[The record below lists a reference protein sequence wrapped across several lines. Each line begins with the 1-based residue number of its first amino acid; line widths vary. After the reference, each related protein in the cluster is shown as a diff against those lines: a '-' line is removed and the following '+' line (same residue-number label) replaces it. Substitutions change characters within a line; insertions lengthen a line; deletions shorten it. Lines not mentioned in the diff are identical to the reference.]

1 MNNLTH
7 EELSGD
13 NTRFLY
19 KADRG
24 TSLLTHLYF
33 SKRNINNLQNI
44 IRFIVHRELAVVIDR
59 QSNREL
65 LVVMR
70 SIFEQYSRHPPYLDE
85 TKSEEYNRE
94 VVQKTIREVDRL
106 NDIVVN
112 EIVPKVVSMVLQFFG
127 YLEDVNGR
135 RFMEKPENVNIRGE
149 RNLRSTTDVLVGE

>member
-24 TSLLTHLYF
+24 SSLLTYLYF
-33 SKRNINNLQNI
+33 SKRNIENLQNI
-44 IRFIVHRELAVVIDR
+44 IRFIVHRELSVIIDR

-85 TKSEEYNRE
+85 SKGDNYNMKIVE
-94 VVQKTIREVDRL
+94 KTIREVERL
-106 NDIVVN
+106 NDIVIN
-112 EIVPKVVSMVLQFFG
+112 EVVPKVVSMVLQFFG

-135 RFMEKPENVNIRGE
+135 RFMENPENVNIRGE
-149 RNLRSTTDVLVGE
+149 RNLRSVTDVLVGE